1 MSEWFRNSLGELVY
15 LRSYARWLEDEKR
28 RETWPE
34 TVQRV
39 VDFLFKEK
47 QMLDDTLVEE
57 LHTAM
62 LNQDVMPSM
71 RSLWSSGEYAEIDN
85 TCIYNCS
92 FLPMDN
98 LRAFSEL
105 IYILMQGT
113 GGGFS
118 VESRFVDKLP
128 VVEEIQPS
136 TEIHH
141 QVEDSSEGW
150 GEAVYFS
157 VLHAWKG
164 YESIVL
170 DYSLVRPR
178 GARLKTKGGRAS
190 GPEPL
195 QNALSFLIDVIRGAE
210 GRKLKTLEV
219 YDMCCA
225 IAEVVVVGG
234 VRRSAMISFS
244 DPNDESMRHAKDW
257 KRGNF
262 PIRRYMSNN
271 SAYFSERP
279 TKEVFDREW
288 KQLAES
294 GSGERGLSIDNWH
307 KYAPRPKNSCRSNP
321 CVTGDTRVMT
331 EDGLLQIK
339 DFLGQAKSLVIDSRF
354 GTGEYGYTSEKGAFV
369 TGEREVFKLTTKQG
383 YSLKLTADHQVMTS
397 RGWVEAQDLM
407 LGDKIHVCNVGG
419 MFGSQGDSDLGMLA
433 GWYAGDGTI
442 ANQTPRLYFY
452 HEDRDL
458 APMFADAVARITGK
472 DVNVCS
478 YEETKR
484 QSIESALLRE
494 YLSVESKTDVP
505 EYVWQGTEACQ
516 KAYLS
521 ALFSADGC
529 VLGNQTKGVSIR
541 LHSVD
546 VNHLSAVQ
554 QILLNFNIFSKI
566 YNNRMKAGIRMLPDG
581 RGGERGYWCKES
593 AELVISRQSLQV
605 FSKRIGFI
613 RKDKQEKLEGIIDN
627 YQRAPYADK
636 FYAEFVGLESMGVET
651 VYDLTENTT
660 HSFIA
665 NGLVV
670 HNCHEIGLRFKEAN
684 DPWTG
689 EGGGGQFCNLSAAIV
704 RPNDTLESLKNKVRL
719 ATIIGCVQATFTH
732 FPYLRPAWRELCE
745 EDRLIGVD
753 LTGQCDNPK
762 LLDDAD
768 NLSALNE
775 VAVSTAEE
783 FSTLFGINMPAAIT
797 CGKPSG
803 NTSQMVDCASGF
815 HPRYSEYYFRHVRIS
830 ADDPLSDLLKSQ
842 GVPMFPEVGQEE
854 LSEVEVK
861 TWVARFP
868 IKSPQGS
875 MLRDDE
881 TSFDQMSR
889 YLQIMQ
895 NWCKERGHNQSA
907 TIYVKEEDWGKVGE
921 WVWENF
927 DEVVGLSFLP
937 YDGGNYKLAP
947 YEEISQEEY
956 QDCIQ
961 DFPEIDFSKLALFEE
976 FDQGEGASTLAC
988 VGGACEI

>member
-39 VDFLFKEK
+39 VDFLFNETHL
-47 QMLDDTLVEE
+47 LDDTLVEE
-57 LHTAM
+57 IHDAILT
-62 LNQDVMPSM
+62 QEIMPSM
-71 RSLWSSGEYAEIDN
+71 RSLWSSGEYAETDN

-128 VVEEIQPS
+128 VVEDILPGA
-136 TEIHH
+136 EIHH

-150 GEAVYFS
+150 AEAVYFS

-195 QNALSFLIDVIRGAE
+195 QDAISFLIDVVRGAE
-210 GRKLKTLEV
+210 GRKLKTIEV

-244 DPNDESMRHAKDW
+244 DPDDESMRHAKDW

-262 PIRRYMSNN
+262 PIRRYMSNT

-321 CVTGDTRVMT
+321 C
-331 EDGLLQIK
+331 
-339 DFLGQAKSLVIDSRF
+339 
-354 GTGEYGYTSEKGAFV
+354 
-369 TGEREVFKLTTKQG
+369 
-383 YSLKLTADHQVMTS
+383 
-397 RGWVEAQDLM
+397 
-407 LGDKIHVCNVGG
+407 
-419 MFGSQGDSDLGMLA
+419 
-433 GWYAGDGTI
+433 
-442 ANQTPRLYFY
+442 
-452 HEDRDL
+452 
-458 APMFADAVARITGK
+458 
-472 DVNVCS
+472 
-478 YEETKR
+478 
-484 QSIESALLRE
+484 
-494 YLSVESKTDVP
+494 
-505 EYVWQGTEACQ
+505 
-516 KAYLS
+516 
-521 ALFSADGC
+521 
-529 VLGNQTKGVSIR
+529 
-541 LHSVD
+541 
-546 VNHLSAVQ
+546 
-554 QILLNFNIFSKI
+554 
-566 YNNRMKAGIRMLPDG
+566 
-581 RGGERGYWCKES
+581 
-593 AELVISRQSLQV
+593 
-605 FSKRIGFI
+605 
-613 RKDKQEKLEGIIDN
+613 
-627 YQRAPYADK
+627 
-636 FYAEFVGLESMGVET
+636 
-651 VYDLTENTT
+651 
-660 HSFIA
+660 
-665 NGLVV
+665 
-670 HNCHEIGLRFKEAN
+670 HEIGLRFKEAN

-704 RPNDTLESLKNKVRL
+704 RSNDTLESLKNKVRL

-783 FSTLFGINMPAAIT
+783 FSTLFGINTPAAIT